1 MFKIAALDAPLGAQ
15 ITNFDFARDGHLVDE
30 INKAW
35 HEHVILVFRD
45 QPTEPETLASIARM
59 FGTPVRQPLQR
70 PEYQVEGFPELRL
83 LSSQHIDTL
92 GDKKP
97 LRIGGSWHTDHS
109 HFPVPPRATILQ
121 AIKIPEEGGD
131 TCFSNQRAAY
141 EALDADTRATIDQL
155 EAKHVYNS
163 RFTPR
168 RMPTIS
174 GDEGKKQPEALHP
187 VARPHPETGKR
198 AIYLNPVRVDAIPGM
213 EDDAA
218 MGLVNDLIDHSTRDE
233 FVYRHKWRVGD
244 VLIWDNR
251 QAMHMVH
258 HDYAPDVERLMRRTM
273 IEGP

>member
-1 MFKIAALDAPLGAQ
+1 MFTINAFDAPLGAEVLD
-15 ITNFDFARDGHLVDE
+15 FDFDRDGHLVDE
-30 INKAW
+30 INDAW
-35 HEHVILVFRD
+35 HEHVVLVFRD
-45 QPTEPETLASIARM
+45 QSTEPQTLDSIARM

-83 LSSQHIDTL
+83 LSSLHIDTF
-92 GDKKP
+92 GDREP

-121 AIKIPEEGGD
+121 AVKIPDAGGD
-131 TCFSNQRAAY
+131 TCFSNQRAVY
-141 EALDADTRATIDQL
+141 ESLERSKRDHVDSL
-155 EAKHVYNS
+155 EARHVYNS

-168 RMPTIS
+168 RMPTITS
-174 GDEGKKQPEALHP
+174 DEGTKQPEALHP
-187 VARPHPETGKR
+187 IARPHPDTGKR
-198 AIYLNPVRVDAIPGM
+198 AIYLNPVRVDGIVGM
-213 EDDAA
+213 DDEPA
-218 MGLVNDLIDHSTRDE
+218 MALVNELMDYSTQDE

-258 HDYAPDVERLMRRTM
+258 HDYAPDVERLMVRTM

>member
-1 MFKIAALDAPLGAQ
+1 MFEITAFDAPLGAE
-15 ITNFDFARDGHLVDE
+15 ITNFDFSRDGHLVDE
-30 INKAW
+30 IVEAW
-35 HEHVILVFRD
+35 HQHVILVFRD
-45 QPTEPETLASIARM
+45 QPTEPRTLASIARI

-83 LSSQHIDTL
+83 LSSLHIDTL
-92 GDKKP
+92 GDREP

-121 AIKIPEEGGD
+121 AIKIPEQGGD
-131 TCFSNQRAAY
+131 TCFSNQRSAY
-141 EALDADTRATIDQL
+141 EALDEETRSRIDSL
-155 EAKHVYNS
+155 SAKHVYNS

-168 RMPTIS
+168 RMPTIT

-187 VARPHPETGKR
+187 VARPHPDTGNR
-198 AIYLNPVRVDAIPGM
+198 SIYLNPVRVDGIEGM
-213 EDDAA
+213 DDEAA
-218 MGLVNDLIDHSTRDE
+218 MALVNELMDHSTADE

-251 QAMHMVH
+251 QALHMVH
-258 HDYAPDVERLMRRTM
+258 HDYAPDVERLMIRTM